1 MVQGAMGSVYLPIKF
16 VNLNN
21 VACTLYGYPGVSLAS
36 GAPVTQV
43 GAAADRKPGSA
54 KTVVVLQPQGV
65 ASAMLRIVQ
74 AVNYP
79 AANCG
84 PKGTTYIQIFPP
96 DQFSPLYMAYKA
108 TGCTK
113 SSVHLLTIDVVKPGS
128 AG

>member
-1 MVQGAMGSVYLPIKF
+1 MGSVYLPIKF

-21 VACTLYGYPGVSLAS
+21 APCTLYGYPGVSLA
-36 GAPVTQV
+36 GGTPVTQV

-54 KTVVVLQPQGV
+54 KMTVVLQPQGV

-84 PKGTTYIQIFPP
+84 PKSTTYLQIFPP
-96 DQFSPLYMAYKA
+96 DQFAPLYMAYKS

-113 SSVHLLTIDVVKPGS
+113 AGVHLLSIDVIRPGS
-128 AG
+128 GG